1 MTRPLRHP
9 QNTPTLACLSAAA
22 MLVAGCAQQTTTSS
36 VSRVSASPRV
46 NDIYQNRSP
55 EVVRYDRY
63 TLVSTRPADSQRDPL
78 NQMIDITMPPQL
90 VRSVG
95 DGFRYL
101 LLESGYSLCPSTSS
115 TFSELLGRPLPGVQ
129 RNIGPV
135 RLSEALQIVA
145 GPAWRL
151 RVDDVNREI
160 CFVLRD
166 EYRSFAPAATAALP
180 VTPVKPAVSVSSRP
194 SANPFTGTS
203 SQATTAAGML
213 KADSQPLPVP
223 ILTTLSPP
231 VTGSKPSA
239 PGTDA
244 PIAANKPV
252 FSTPVST
259 PPVAAKTSPS
269 VTSSVNPLVASAPAA
284 KTTLVPTTVLP
295 PAPAAQLPKKED
307 TTTLLSTPPK
317 AIPAAA
323 VSTPV
328 VSVPA
333 PAKPL
338 ASEPKPAP
346 VITPV
351 WKAEPGTTTL
361 REFLTRQA
369 ATVDCPYGGKWAVI
383 WPTNV
388 DYPLP
393 PRLVIHGSFDEFVNR
408 IFYLYG
414 PERGDGKVDTPLYG
428 LANRSQCVVVVSDKP
443 LKTGMK

>member
-1 MTRPLRHP
+1 MTRPLQHP
-9 QNTPTLACLSAAA
+9 KNTPTLACLSAAA

-160 CFVLRD
+160 CFALRD
-166 EYRSFAPAATAALP
+166 EYRSFAPVASTKPTAP
-180 VTPVKPAVSVSSRP
+180 VSPRSSG
-194 SANPFTGTS
+194 NPFTGAGG
-203 SQATTAAGML
+203 QVTTASGML
-213 KADSQPLPVP
+213 KPDSQPLPVP
-223 ILTTLSPP
+223 TLTTLSPTA
-231 VTGSKPSA
+231 TGHKPSLPGAIA
-239 PGTDA
+239 PASAG
-244 PIAANKPV
+244 KPV
-252 FSTPVST
+252 SSATASTPS
-259 PPVAAKTSPS
+259 VAAKTATS
-269 VTSSVNPLVASAPAA
+269 VTSSLKPSVASVPTA
-284 KTTLVPTTVLP
+284 KTTLRPTTALP
-295 PAPAAQLPKKED
+295 PAPVAQLPKKEG
-307 TTTLLSTPPK
+307 TTTLLSTPSNVSP
-317 AIPAAA
+317 ATAVPAA
-323 VSTPV
+323 V
-328 VSVPA
+328 VPVPA
-333 PAKPL
+333 PAPTKPL
-338 ASEPKPAP
+338 ASEPKSAP

-351 WKAEPGTTTL
+351 WRAEPGTTTL

-443 LKTGMK
+443 LKTGLK

>member
-166 EYRSFAPAATAALP
+166 EYRSFAPAAPAALAKP
-180 VTPVKPAVSVSSRP
+180 TIAITPPQSQTGNAVAGTGGQAASR
-194 SANPFTGTS
+194 
-203 SQATTAAGML
+203 ML
-213 KADSQPLPVP
+213 KPDSQPLPAP
-223 ILTTLSPP
+223 TLTPLSPAAP
-231 VTGSKPSA
+231 QSKPTA
-239 PGTDA
+239 LGANGT
-244 PIAANKPV
+244 ANKPASSALV
-252 FSTPVST
+252 PV
-259 PPVAAKTSPS
+259 
-269 VTSSVNPLVASAPAA
+269 SSVNTKSAPLSGQQPSTKPTNSTSSAS
-284 KTTLVPTTVLP
+284 KTGLTPTTALP
-295 PAPAAQLPKKED
+295 PAPVAQPPKSD
-307 TTTLLSTPPK
+307 TTRLLTTPSQTAVTPPPSASVISPSSASASK
-317 AIPAAA
+317 
-323 VSTPV
+323 PV
-328 VSVPA
+328 
-333 PAKPL
+333 
-338 ASEPKPAP
+338 P

-351 WKAEPGTTTL
+351 WKAEPGTTL

-369 ATVDCPYGGKWAVI
+369 ATVDCPYGGKWTVV
-383 WPTNV
+383 WPVNV
-388 DYPLP
+388 DYPISA
-393 PRLVIHGSFDEFVNR
+393 RLVIHGSFDALLDR
-408 IFYLYG
+408 IFSLYG
-414 PERGDGKVDTPLYG
+414 PGKVDTPLYG
-428 LANRSQCVVVVSDKP
+428 RANRSQCVVAVSDKP
-443 LKTGMK
+443 GEK

>member
-9 QNTPTLACLSAAA
+9 KNTPTLACLSAVV

-160 CFVLRD
+160 CFALRD

-180 VTPVKPAVSVSSRP
+180 VTPVKPAVPPRP

-203 SQATTAAGML
+203 SQATTTAGML

-223 ILTTLSPP
+223 TLTTLSPS

-252 FSTPVST
+252 FSASVST
-259 PPVAAKTSPS
+259 PPVAAKTAPS
-269 VTSSVNPLVASAPAA
+269 VTSSLKPSVASAPAA
-284 KTTLVPTTVLP
+284 KTTPGPTTALP
-295 PAPAAQLPKKED
+295 PAPVAQLPKKED
-307 TTTLLSTPPK
+307 TTKLLSTPSK
-317 AIPAAA
+317 
-323 VSTPV
+323 VSATTDVHAPV

-333 PAKPL
+333 PTKPL
-338 ASEPKPAP
+338 ASEPKSAP

-443 LKTGMK
+443 LKTGLK

>member
-1 MTRPLRHP
+1 MTTRLIRPPR
-9 QNTPTLACLSAAA
+9 NTPALACLSAAA

-36 VSRVSASPRV
+36 VSRQNVSPRV

-101 LLESGYSLCPSTSS
+101 LLESGYSLCPSSS
-115 TFSELLGRPLPGVQ
+115 SMFTELLSRPLPGVQ
-129 RNIGPV
+129 RSIGPV

-151 RVDDVNREI
+151 RVDDVNREV

-166 EYRSFAPAATAALP
+166 EYRSFAPAASVALSTVP
-180 VTPVKPAVSVSSRP
+180 AKPAISTSPKTSG
-194 SANPFTGTS
+194 NPFANTGTQTKS
-203 SQATTAAGML
+203 GML
-213 KADSQPLPVP
+213 KPDSQPLPVP
-223 ILTTLSPP
+223 TLTTLSP
-231 VTGSKPSA
+231 TATESKPSVLVTEA
-239 PGTDA
+239 PVV
-244 PIAANKPV
+244 NKPV
-252 FSTPVST
+252 ASAAISKPSTATQTT
-259 PPVAAKTSPS
+259 PLSAPK
-269 VTSSVNPLVASAPAA
+269 SSVAPVPATKPSLA
-284 KTTLVPTTVLP
+284 PTTALP
-295 PAPAAQLPKKED
+295 PAPVAQPPKKEE
-307 TTTLLSTPPK
+307 TTTLLSTPSK
-317 AIPAAA
+317 TIPAVAA
-323 VSTPV
+323 TV
-328 VSVPA
+328 VPA
-333 PAKPL
+333 PVASPAV

-351 WKAEPGTTTL
+351 WKADPDTTTL
-361 REFLTRQA
+361 REFLTRKA
-369 ATVDCPYGGKWAVI
+369 SSVDCPYGGKWAVI
-383 WPTNV
+383 WPINV

-393 PRLVIHGSFDEFVNR
+393 PRLVIHGSFDAFVNR

-414 PERGDGKVDTPLYG
+414 PERVDGKVDTPIYG

-443 LKTGMK
+443 LKTGPN

>member
-9 QNTPTLACLSAAA
+9 KNTPTLACLSAAA

-166 EYRSFAPAATAALP
+166 EYRSFAPATSVGLST
-180 VTPVKPAVSVSSRP
+180 VPVKPAISTLPMPPKTSG
-194 SANPFTGTS
+194 NPFTGTGGQMTS
-203 SQATTAAGML
+203 TTSML
-213 KADSQPLPVP
+213 KPDSQPLPVP
-223 ILTTLSPP
+223 TLTTLSPA
-231 VTGSKPSA
+231 TGSKPSL
-239 PGTDA
+239 PGTITPA
-244 PIAANKPV
+244 SVGKPV
-252 FSTPVST
+252 SSATIPTPS
-259 PPVAAKTSPS
+259 VAAKT
-269 VTSSVNPLVASAPAA
+269 VPLSGEVLPVKPVVASTPATKPSLA
-284 KTTLVPTTVLP
+284 PTTALP
-295 PAPAAQLPKKED
+295 PAPVALPPKKEE
-307 TTTLLSTPPK
+307 TTKLLSTPSK
-317 AIPAAA
+317 TIPAVAA
-323 VSTPV
+323 PV
-328 VSVPA
+328 VPA
-333 PAKPL
+333 PVTSPVV
-338 ASEPKPAP
+338 ASEPKPSP

-351 WKAEPGTTTL
+351 WKADPDTTTL
-361 REFLTRQA
+361 REFLTRKA
-369 ATVDCPYGGKWAVI
+369 SSVDCPYGGKWAVI
-383 WPTNV
+383 
-388 DYPLP
+388 
-393 PRLVIHGSFDEFVNR
+393 
-408 IFYLYG
+408 
-414 PERGDGKVDTPLYG
+414 
-428 LANRSQCVVVVSDKP
+428 
-443 LKTGMK
+443 

>member
-9 QNTPTLACLSAAA
+9 RNTPTLACLSAAA

-36 VSRVSASPRV
+36 VSRQNVSPRV

-101 LLESGYSLCPSTSS
+101 LLESGYSLCPSSS
-115 TFSELLGRPLPGVQ
+115 SMFSELLGRPLPGVQ

-166 EYRSFAPAATAALP
+166 EYRSFAPAASVALSTA
-180 VTPVKPAVSVSSRP
+180 PVK
-194 SANPFTGTS
+194 SAISTTPKTSGTPFTGS
-203 SQATTAAGML
+203 GAQTTTRML
-213 KADSQPLPVP
+213 KPGSQPLPVP
-223 ILTTLSPP
+223 TLMTPSP
-231 VTGSKPSA
+231 VATGSKPLVA
-239 PGTDA
+239 GAT
-244 PIAANKPV
+244 
-252 FSTPVST
+252 TPVSANT
-259 PPVAAKTSPS
+259 SVSSAVIPMPSVAAQMLPLSGQPSP
-269 VTSSVNPLVASAPAA
+269 VKSSVIPAPAA
-284 KTTLVPTTVLP
+284 KSTLAPTTALL
-295 PAPAAQLPKKED
+295 PAPVAQSPKKEE
-307 TTTLLSTPPK
+307 TTKLLSTPSK
-317 AIPAAA
+317 TIPATVSPV

-328 VSVPA
+328 VSPS
-333 PAKPL
+333 L
-338 ASEPKPAP
+338 ASEPKPIP
-346 VITPV
+346 VIIPV
-351 WKAEPGTTTL
+351 WKAEPGITL

-369 ATVDCPYGGKWAVI
+369 STVECPYGGKWTVV
-383 WPTNV
+383 WPVNV
-388 DYPLP
+388 DYPISA
-393 PRLVIHGSFDEFVNR
+393 RLVIHGSFDALLER
-408 IFYLYG
+408 IFFLYG
-414 PERGDGKVDTPLYG
+414 PGKVDTPLYG
-428 LANRSQCVVVVSDKP
+428 RANRSQCVVAVSDKP
-443 LKTGMK
+443 GEK

>member
-1 MTRPLRHP
+1 MTRPMRHP
-9 QNTPTLACLSAAA
+9 RNTPATTTLACLSAA
-22 MLVAGCAQQTTTSS
+22 MLVVGCAQQTTSS
-36 VSRVSASPRV
+36 VSRPAVQPRT

-115 TFSELLGRPLPGVQ
+115 TFSELLGRSLPGVQ

-151 RVDDVNREI
+151 RVDDVNREV

-166 EYRSFAPAATAALP
+166 EYRSFAPAASASLSTS
-180 VTPVKPAVSVSSRP
+180 PVKSAISVPPRTSG
-194 SANPFTGTS
+194 NPFTNPGAQTKS
-203 SQATTAAGML
+203 GML
-213 KADSQPLPVP
+213 KPDSQPLPVP
-223 ILTTLSPP
+223 TLTTLSPTATESKPSVLATGVP
-231 VTGSKPSA
+231 VSVNKPVASASISKPSA
-239 PGTDA
+239 AAQTA
-244 PIAANKPV
+244 PLSALPSPV
-252 FSTPVST
+252 
-259 PPVAAKTSPS
+259 K
-269 VTSSVNPLVASAPAA
+269 SSVAPAPAA
-284 KTTLVPTTVLP
+284 KSIPAPTTALP
-295 PAPAAQLPKKED
+295 PAPVAQPPKKDE
-307 TTTLLSTPPK
+307 TAKLLLTSSKTS
-317 AIPAAA
+317 PAVVAP
-323 VSTPV
+323 VVPTPV
-328 VSVPA
+328 ASPVV
-333 PAKPL
+333 

-351 WKAEPGTTTL
+351 WKADPDTTTL
-361 REFLTRQA
+361 REFLTRKA
-369 ATVDCPYGGKWAVI
+369 SSVDCPYGGKWAVV
-383 WPTNV
+383 WPINV

-393 PRLVIHGSFDEFVNR
+393 PRLVIHGSFDAFVNR

-414 PERGDGKVDTPLYG
+414 PERVDGKVDTPLYG

-443 LKTGMK
+443 LRTGLN